1 MELEEMK
8 PTETADETVTAEASE
23 ESVSPAQQA
32 PAETMEDYA
41 QELEASFKK
50 IEEGDM
56 ITGTVIAVDEEEI
69 TLDLKYYTEGIIKVS
84 DYSREPDFMVKEA
97 VHVGDEVSAT
107 VIGRDNK

>member
-8 PTETADETVTAEASE
+8 PTDTADETVTAEASE

-50 IEEGDM
+50 IYEGD
-56 ITGTVIAVDEEEI
+56 ILTGTVI
-69 TLDLKYYTEGIIKVS
+69 GVS
-84 DYSREPDFMVKEA
+84 E
-97 VHVGDEVSAT
+97 T
-107 VIGRDNK
+107 